1 MWVFSRPRNLFQAV
15 TKIVLVQYSHL
26 HRGERGVLPLGHGV
40 VTSFVLLWPPL
51 EQKKKPL
58 E

>member
-40 VTSFVLLWPPL
+40 VTSFALLWPPL
-51 EQKKKPL
+51 EQK
-58 E
+58 